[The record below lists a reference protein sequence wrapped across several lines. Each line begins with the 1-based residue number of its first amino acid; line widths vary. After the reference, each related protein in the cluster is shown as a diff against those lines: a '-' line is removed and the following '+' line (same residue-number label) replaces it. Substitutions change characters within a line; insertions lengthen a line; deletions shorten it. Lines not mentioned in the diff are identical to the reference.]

1 MDRVQPSR
9 LTLALVSCCLVFI
22 WFFTSHT
29 QPLPVTHQPV
39 TAASPAK
46 LAGAYHEVLHD
57 YQQYQGKL
65 SVLHSQNAPH
75 FVLFTAGLHPGT
87 DIPWCPDCASARPVV
102 RECVRQVA
110 GALLEVEVGT
120 REAWRDPNHP
130 LKCAYFYNG
139 YCGDKSGGGS
149 WRLLY
154 SECSCKRCSLTLQ
167 DPGYLVQR
175 SVYHLSPTSQ
185 PLCTGPETAP
195 HRAT

>member
-130 LKCAYFYNG
+130 LKVGVPPISYLPTLVYWPRNG
-139 YCGDKSGGGS
+139 PSS
-149 WRLLY
+149 RN
-154 SECSCKRCSLTLQ
+154 LTRQLNSKV
-167 DPGYLVQR
+167 D
-175 SVYHLSPTSQ
+175 
-185 PLCTGPETAP
+185 
-195 HRAT
+195 RAGMEKVIMRFLESIIEDRHAIP